1 MSSPRTGTPVRA
13 INLLQESPMSKFL
26 SGRRALAAIS
36 LGIAAFGAQA
46 APVNVKVTVESLVP
60 ANGISFAPVH
70 VGFGNGS
77 FDAFNV
83 GGVASAAI
91 ISVAE
96 GGSASAWFPAFAAAD
111 PGSTRGTVLGAPL
124 QPGGMF
130 MNSFVVD
137 SALNR
142 YFTFA
147 SMVVPSNDHF
157 VGNDDPMEYELF
169 GAGGALQITSITVKA
184 SEIWDAGSEA
194 FDPAHAAFVVGGN
207 NDLRTPQGSV
217 VAFNFG
223 ELAAFN
229 GMTTATGYV
238 LSSQLRADTDVL
250 RFNFEVTPVPE
261 PETYALLLGG
271 LAALGFMARRRRAA
285 AETA

>member
-1 MSSPRTGTPVRA
+1 MSQ
-13 INLLQESPMSKFL
+13 NLFD
-26 SGRRALAAIS
+26 RRALAAVS
-36 LGIAAFGAQA
+36 LCVAAFGVQA
-46 APVNVKVTVESLVP
+46 APVQVKVTVESLVP
-60 ANGISFAPVH
+60 ALGISFAPVH

-77 FDAFNV
+77 FDAFNL
-83 GGVASAAI
+83 GGVATAPI

-96 GGSASAWFPAFAAAD
+96 GGSASAWFPAFAAAAA
-111 PGSTRGTVLGAPL
+111 GATLGTVAMAPL

-130 MNSFVVD
+130 MNTFMVD
-137 SALNR
+137 SAVNR

-169 GAGGALQITSITVKA
+169 GAGGAQQITSITVKA

-194 FDPAHAAFVVGGN
+194 FDPAHAAFVVGGT
-207 NDLRTPQGSV
+207 NDLRTPQNSV
-217 VAFNFG
+217 VALNFG

-229 GMTTATGYV
+229 GMSTATGYV
-238 LSSQLRADTDVL
+238 LNSQLRADTDVL
-250 RFNFEVTPVPE
+250 RFNFAVQAVPE
-261 PETYALLLGG
+261 PETYALMLGG

-285 AETA
+285 AETV

>member
-1 MSSPRTGTPVRA
+1 
-13 INLLQESPMSKFL
+13 
-26 SGRRALAAIS
+26 
-36 LGIAAFGAQA
+36 
-46 APVNVKVTVESLVP
+46 
-60 ANGISFAPVH
+60 
-70 VGFGNGS
+70 
-77 FDAFNV
+77 
-83 GGVASAAI
+83 
-91 ISVAE
+91 
-96 GGSASAWFPAFAAAD
+96 
-111 PGSTRGTVLGAPL
+111 
-124 QPGGMF
+124 MF

-157 VGNDDPMEYELF
+157 VGNDDPMEYALF
-169 GAGGALQITSITVKA
+169 GAGGAQQITSITVTA
-184 SEIWDAGSEA
+184 GEIWDAGSEA
-194 FDPAHAAFVVGGN
+194 FDPAHAAFVMGGN

-238 LSSQLRADTDVL
+238 LNSQLRADTDVL
-250 RFNFEVTPVPE
+250 RINFEVTPVPE
-261 PETYALLLGG
+261 PETYALMLGG

-285 AETA
+285 TETA

>member
-1 MSSPRTGTPVRA
+1 MSQ
-13 INLLQESPMSKFL
+13 NLFDW
-26 SGRRALAAIS
+26 RALAAVS
-36 LGIAAFGAQA
+36 LCIATFGVQA
-46 APVNVKVTVESLVP
+46 APVQVKVSVESLVP
-60 ANGISFAPVH
+60 SLGISFAPVH
-70 VGFGNGS
+70 IGFGNGS
-77 FDAFNV
+77 FDAFNL
-83 GGVASAAI
+83 GGVATAPI

-96 GGSASAWFPAFAAAD
+96 GGSGSAWFPAFAAAEA
-111 PGSTRGTVLGAPL
+111 GATLGTVAFAPL
-124 QPGGMF
+124 QPGGSF
-130 MNSFVVD
+130 MNTFMVD
-137 SALNR
+137 SAANR

-194 FDPAHAAFVVGGN
+194 FDPAHAAFVMGGN
-207 NDLRTPQGSV
+207 NDLRTPQNSV
-217 VAFNFG
+217 VALNFG

-238 LSSQLRADTDVL
+238 LNSQLRADTDVL

-261 PETYALLLGG
+261 PQTYALMLGG